1 MSAFEFIE
9 THRDE
14 FRLDVMCRMLGVT
27 KSGCFTWRGRPINTR
42 KTKDAELKGEIER
55 IHAKSKGRY
64 GVPRGHAELRA
75 AGTSCSRRR
84 VARLMHEAGLQG
96 RVRKKYK
103 STTQADLAHSPAED
117 LVRRNF
123 DVDAPNTVWVVDMSY
138 LPTKEGWLYLA
149 VVLDLHS
156 RLVVGWSMGERLT
169 TDLPLSA
176 LRMAFDRR
184 RPPPGLIHHSDRGSQ
199 YTSHLY
205 RSALE
210 AQGAL
215 ASMGKKGDCFDN
227 AVVES
232 FFSTLKRELLLD
244 QVFSTR
250 QEGRSQVF
258 EYVEVFYNRQRRHST
273 LGYRSP
279 VEFERIRER
288 VAA

>member
-1 MSAFEFIE
+1 MTAFEFIE
-9 THRDE
+9 THRGK

-27 KSGCFTWRGRPINTR
+27 KSGYFTWRGRPISTR
-42 KTKDAELKGEIER
+42 KTKDAELKDEIER
-55 IHAKSKGRY
+55 IHARSRGRY
-64 GVPRGHAELRA
+64 GVPRVHAELRA
-75 AGTSCSRRR
+75 AGTACSRRR
-84 VARLMHEAGLQG
+84 VARLMREAGLQG
-96 RVRKKYK
+96 KVRKRYK
-103 STTQADLAHSPAED
+103 ATTQADPAHPPAED

-123 DVDAPNTVWVVDMSY
+123 EVTAPNTVWVSDMSY

-176 LRMAFDRR
+176 LKMALDRR

-199 YTSHLY
+199 YTSSAY
-205 RSALE
+205 RGALE

-244 QVFSTR
+244 HVFHTR

-258 EYVEVFYNRQRRHST
+258 EYVEMFYNRQRRHSF

-279 VEFERIRER
+279 VEFERIREP